1 MADNAASGLGC
12 GSSSAQERVSR
23 TDSGKAGTMLRKVL
37 ALTIFIGLCAT
48 APAVA
53 STLES
58 VRAEGVVK
66 CGVNAS
72 LPGFGAEDEAGNWSG
87 FDVDYCRAIAAAIFG
102 DPSKVAFVA
111 TTASDRFRQ
120 LQSGAIDVLIRNTTW
135 TMSRDT
141 SLNLAFAGVNYYDG
155 QGFMVRRSLGVTSA
169 LELSKATVC
178 VQTDTT
184 TELNLAD
191 YFQTRGMQYTLVS
204 RPTVEEATAAYSREE
219 CTAYT
224 ADVTALYA
232 IRLTMTNPQDHLVL
246 PQIIS
251 KEPLGPTVRQGD
263 EQWLNIV
270 KWTHFALLNAEEHG
284 VTSANVD
291 QMRNS
296 SNANV
301 RRLLG
306 VEGEFGKALGL
317 SEDWAYNVIKHLGN
331 YGEVFD
337 RNLGFGS
344 RFGIARGLNAPWVDG
359 GLQYAP
365 PVR

>member
-1 MADNAASGLGC
+1 
-12 GSSSAQERVSR
+12 
-23 TDSGKAGTMLRKVL
+23 MLRKVL
-37 ALTIFIGLCAT
+37 ALSTFIGLFAG
-48 APAVA
+48 APAFA

-58 VRAEGVVK
+58 VQAEGVVK

-72 LPGFGAEDEAGNWSG
+72 LPGFGVQDEAGNWSG
-87 FDVDYCRAIAAAIFG
+87 FDIDYCRAIAAAVFG
-102 DPSKVAFVA
+102 DPAKVEFVP

-169 LELSKATVC
+169 LELSKATIC

-184 TELNLAD
+184 TELNISD
-191 YFQTRGMQYTLVS
+191 FFQPRGMQYTLVS
-204 RPTVEEATAAYSREE
+204 RPTVEEATAAYGLEQ

-224 ADVTALYA
+224 ADATALYA
-232 IRLTMTNPQDHLVL
+232 IRVTMTNPQDHIVL

-263 EQWLNIV
+263 EQWLNVV
-270 KWTHFALLNAEEHG
+270 KWTHFALLNAEEYG
-284 VTSANVD
+284 VTSDNVD

-296 SNANV
+296 TNANV

-306 VEGEFGKALGL
+306 TEGEFGKTLGL
-317 SEDWAYNVIKHLGN
+317 TEDWAYNAIKHLGN
-331 YGEVFD
+331 YGQVFD
-337 RNLGFGS
+337 RNLGSGS
-344 RFGIARGLNAPWVDG
+344 PFGIARGLNALWVDG

>member
-1 MADNAASGLGC
+1 
-12 GSSSAQERVSR
+12 
-23 TDSGKAGTMLRKVL
+23 VL
-37 ALTIFIGLCAT
+37 ALIMFIGLCT
-48 APAVA
+48 SAPAIA

-72 LPGFGAEDEAGNWSG
+72 LPGFGVEDEAGNWSG
-87 FDVDYCRAIAAAIFG
+87 FDVDYCRAIAAAVFG
-102 DPSKVAFVA
+102 DPAKVAFVS

-178 VQTDTT
+178 VQTETT

-191 YFQTRGMQYTLVS
+191 YFQARGMQYTLIS
-204 RPTVEEATAAYSREE
+204 RPTVEEATAAYGLEE

-224 ADVTALYA
+224 ADATALYA
-232 IRLTMTNPQDHLVL
+232 IRLTMSNPQDHIVL

-270 KWTHFALLNAEEHG
+270 KWTHFALLNAEEYG
-284 VTSANVD
+284 VTSDNVD

-296 SNANV
+296 TNANV

-317 SEDWAYNVIKHLGN
+317 SEDWAYNVIRHLGN
-331 YGEVFD
+331 YGQVFD

-344 RFGIARGLNAPWVDG
+344 PLGIARGLNALWIDG

>member
-1 MADNAASGLGC
+1 
-12 GSSSAQERVSR
+12 
-23 TDSGKAGTMLRKVL
+23 MLPRVL
-37 ALTIFIGLCAT
+37 ALATFVGLFT
-48 APAVA
+48 AVPAFA

-58 VRAEGVVK
+58 VQAEGVIK

-72 LPGFGAEDEAGNWSG
+72 LPGFGVQDEAGNWSG
-87 FDVDYCRAIAAAIFG
+87 FDIDYCRAIAAAVFG
-102 DPSKVAFVA
+102 DPTKVTFIP

-120 LQSGAIDVLIRNTTW
+120 LQSGAIDVLLRNTTW

-141 SLNLAFAGVNYYDG
+141 SLNLAFAGVNYFDG

-184 TELNLAD
+184 TELNLSD
-191 YFQTRGMQYTLVS
+191 YFQARNMQYTLVS
-204 RPTVEEATAAYSREE
+204 RPTIEEATAAYIREE
-219 CTAYT
+219 CTAYS
-224 ADVTALYA
+224 ADATALYA
-232 IRLTMTNPQDHLVL
+232 LRLAMPNPQDHVVL

-251 KEPLGPTVRQGD
+251 KEPLSPTVRQGD
-263 EQWLNIV
+263 EQWLNVV
-270 KWTHFALLNAEEHG
+270 KWVHFALLNAEEYG

-291 QMRNS
+291 QMRDS
-296 SNANV
+296 PNANI

-306 VEGEFGKALGL
+306 AEGEFGKGLGL
-317 SEDWAYNVIKHLGN
+317 SEDWAFNAIKQIGN
-331 YGEVFD
+331 YGEIFD
-337 RNLGFGS
+337 RNLGS
-344 RFGIARGLNAPWVDG
+344 SSPFGIARGLNALWVDG

>member
-1 MADNAASGLGC
+1 MLG
-12 GSSSAQERVSR
+12 
-23 TDSGKAGTMLRKVL
+23 KVL
-37 ALTIFIGLCAT
+37 TLSILIGLFAS
-48 APAVA
+48 APAFA

-58 VRAEGVVK
+58 VQAEGVVK
-66 CGVNAS
+66 CGVNAE
-72 LPGFGAEDEAGNWSG
+72 LPGFGEEDEAGNWSG
-87 FDVDYCRAIAAAIFG
+87 FDVDYCRAIAAAVFG
-102 DPSKVAFVA
+102 DPAKVTFIA
-111 TTASDRFRQ
+111 TTSSDRFRQ
-120 LQSGAIDVLIRNTTW
+120 LQSGAIDVLLRNTTW

-178 VQTDTT
+178 VQSDTT

-191 YFQTRGMQYTLVS
+191 YFQARGMQYTLII
-204 RPTVEEATAAYSREE
+204 RPTIEEAMATYGREE

-224 ADVTALYA
+224 GDATALYA
-232 IRLTMTNPQDHLVL
+232 IRLKMANPQDHIVL
-246 PQIIS
+246 PQVVS

-270 KWTHFALLNAEEHG
+270 KWTHFALLNAEESG
-284 VTSANVD
+284 VTSDNVE
-291 QMRNS
+291 QMRGS
-296 SNANV
+296 TNANI

-306 VEGEFGKALGL
+306 VEGEFGKGLGL
-317 SEDWAYNVIKHLGN
+317 SEDWAFNVIRHLGN
-331 YGEVFD
+331 YGQIFD
-337 RNLGFGS
+337 RNLGS
-344 RFGIARGLNAPWVDG
+344 SSPFGISRGLNALWVDG

>member
-1 MADNAASGLGC
+1 
-12 GSSSAQERVSR
+12 
-23 TDSGKAGTMLRKVL
+23 MLRKVL
-37 ALTIFIGLCAT
+37 ALIMFIGLCT
-48 APAVA
+48 SAPAIA

-72 LPGFGAEDEAGNWSG
+72 LPGFGVEDEAGNWSG
-87 FDVDYCRAIAAAIFG
+87 FDVDYCRAIAAAVFG
-102 DPSKVAFVA
+102 DPAKVAFVS

-178 VQTDTT
+178 VQTETT

-191 YFQTRGMQYTLVS
+191 YFQARGMQYTLIS
-204 RPTVEEATAAYSREE
+204 RPTVEEATAAYGLEE

-224 ADVTALYA
+224 ADATALYA
-232 IRLTMTNPQDHLVL
+232 IRLTMSNPQDHILL

-270 KWTHFALLNAEEHG
+270 KWTHFALLNAEEYG
-284 VTSANVD
+284 VTSDNVD

-296 SNANV
+296 TNANV

-317 SEDWAYNVIKHLGN
+317 SEDWAYNVIRHLGN
-331 YGEVFD
+331 YGQVFD

-344 RFGIARGLNAPWVDG
+344 PLGIARGLNALWIDG

>member
-1 MADNAASGLGC
+1 
-12 GSSSAQERVSR
+12 
-23 TDSGKAGTMLRKVL
+23 MLRKVL
-37 ALTIFIGLCAT
+37 ALAAFVGVCA
-48 APAVA
+48 A
-53 STLES
+53 SASATTLES
-58 VRAEGVVK
+58 VKAEGAVR
-66 CGVNAS
+66 CGVNSA
-72 LPGFGAEDEAGNWSG
+72 LPGFGLQDEAGNWSG

-102 DPSKVAFVA
+102 DPGKVEFVS

-120 LQSGAIDVLIRNTTW
+120 LQSGAVDVLVRNTTW

-141 SLNLAFAGVNYYDG
+141 SLNLAFAGVNFYDG
-155 QGFMVRRSLGVTSA
+155 QAFMVRRSLGVTSA
-169 LELSKATVC
+169 LELSKASIC
-178 VQTDTT
+178 VQGETT

-191 YFQTRGMQYTLVS
+191 YFQARGMQYTPVS
-204 RPTVEEATAAYSREE
+204 RPTMEEASAAYALEQ
-219 CTAYT
+219 CTAYS
-224 ADVTALYA
+224 ADATALYA
-232 IRLTMTNPQDHLVL
+232 IRLTLANPQDHIVL

-270 KWTHFALLNAEEHG
+270 KWTHFALLNAEEYG

-296 SNANV
+296 TNANI

-317 SEDWAYNVIKHLGN
+317 SEDWAYNAIKHVGN
-331 YGEVFD
+331 YAEIFD
-337 RNLGFGS
+337 RNLGSGS
-344 RFGIARGLNAPWVDG
+344 PLGIPRGLNALWIDG